1 MDITPI
7 KTTTPADLQKT
18 KIQQVASEFE
28 SMFTQMMLK
37 AMRSTVGENPL
48 MPQSFGEK
56 IFTEMLDSEYSKS
69 ITTTSNLGLAELI
82 VKELEKLE
90 SPDLTGLDTPYNPAQ
105 LMSNAFISDK
115 MSLQSTA
122 SSSNPAKKVAKWE
135 SLIDEASEKYSVD
148 KNLIS
153 AVIVQESAGN
163 QFAVS
168 KAGAKGLMQL
178 MDSTARSLG
187 VHNVFNP
194 RLNIMGGTKY
204 LRDML
209 DKYNGNE
216 ELALASY
223 NAGPG
228 AVDKYNGIPPYA
240 ETQNYVKSVSKLKS
254 LFADDQEL

>member
-1 MDITPI
+1 MT
-7 KTTTPADLQKT
+7 
-18 KIQQVASEFE
+18 S
-28 SMFTQMMLK
+28 
-37 AMRSTVGENPL
+37 
-48 MPQSFGEK
+48 
-56 IFTEMLDSEYSKS
+56 
-69 ITTTSNLGLAELI
+69 TSNLGLAELI

-90 SPDLTGLDTPYNPAQ
+90 SPDLPDLDHSFNPVQ
-105 LMSNAFISDK
+105 LMNNAFISDK
-115 MSLQSTA
+115 MSQQSTA
-122 SSSNPAKKVAKWE
+122 SSSNPSAKVAKWQ
-135 SLIDEASEKYSVD
+135 SLIDEASAKYGVD

-178 MDSTARSLG
+178 MDSTARTLG
-187 VHNVFNP
+187 VNNAFNP
-194 RLNIMGGTKY
+194 RHNIMGGTKY

-228 AVDKYNGIPPYA
+228 AVDRYNGIPPYA

-254 LFADDQEL
+254 LFTNDQEL

>member
-7 KTTTPADLQKT
+7 KTNSPADLQKA

-37 AMRSTVGENPL
+37 AMRSTVGDNPL

-69 ITTTSNLGLAELI
+69 ITNTSNLGLAELI

-90 SPDLTGLDTPYNPAQ
+90 SPNLTGLNAPYNPAL

-115 MSLQSTA
+115 MPLQSTA
-122 SSSNPAKKVAKWE
+122 SSSNPTSRIAKWQ
-135 SLIDEASEKYSVD
+135 SLIHEASEKYGVD

-187 VHNVFNP
+187 VFNSFNP
-194 RLNIMGGTKY
+194 RHNIMGGTKY

-240 ETQNYVKSVSKLKS
+240 ETKNYVQSVSKLKS
-254 LFADDQEL
+254 LFANKQEL

>member
-1 MDITPI
+1 MDITPV
-7 KTTTPADLQKT
+7 KTTTSSDLQKA

-48 MPQSFGEK
+48 IPESFGEK

-69 ITTTSNLGLAELI
+69 ITKTSNLGLAEMI
-82 VKELEKLE
+82 VKELEKYDSL
-90 SPDLTGLDTPYNPAQ
+90 DLPELGTELNPVQ
-105 LMSNAFISDK
+105 LMNNAFIGNNTSDTK
-115 MSLQSTA
+115 SSTD
-122 SSSNPAKKVAKWE
+122 PAAKVAKWQ
-135 SLIDEASEKYSVD
+135 SLIDEASQKYGVD

-178 MDSTARSLG
+178 MDSTARTLG
-187 VHNVFNP
+187 VHNSFNP

-209 DKYNGNE
+209 DKYNDNE

-228 AVDKYNGIPPYA
+228 AVDKYNGVPPYA

-254 LFADDQEL
+254 LFTDDQEL

>member
-1 MDITPI
+1 MDITPV
-7 KTTTPADLQKT
+7 KTTTPSDLQKA

-37 AMRSTVGENPL
+37 AMRSAVGENPL
-48 MPQSFGEK
+48 IPESFGEK

-69 ITTTSNLGLAELI
+69 ITNTSHLGLADMI
-82 VKELEKLE
+82 VKELEKYEVKDLPV
-90 SPDLTGLDTPYNPAQ
+90 PDNSLNPIQ
-105 LMSNAFISDK
+105 LMDNKFIGNKKAGS
-115 MSLQSTA
+115 STA
-122 SSSNPAKKVAKWE
+122 LTADPAAKVAKWQ
-135 SLIDEASEKYSVD
+135 SLINEASEKYGVD
-148 KNLIS
+148 KKLIS

-178 MDSTARSLG
+178 MDSTALTLG
-187 VHNVFNP
+187 VNNSFNP

-209 DKYNGNE
+209 DKYDGNE

-240 ETQNYVKSVSKLKS
+240 ETQNYVKSVSRLKS
-254 LFADDQEL
+254 LFTEDQEL

>member
-1 MDITPI
+1 MDITPV
-7 KTTTPADLQKT
+7 KTTMSSDLQKA

-37 AMRSTVGENPL
+37 AMRSTIGENPL
-48 MPQSFGEK
+48 IPESFGEK

-69 ITTTSNLGLAELI
+69 ITSTSNLGLAELI
-82 VKELEKLE
+82 VKELEKYDAQDLPDFGTPL
-90 SPDLTGLDTPYNPAQ
+90 SPVHLMNSTVIGKNTPASTTSTDPA
-105 LMSNAFISDK
+105 A
-115 MSLQSTA
+115 
-122 SSSNPAKKVAKWE
+122 KVAKWQ
-135 SLIDEASEKYSVD
+135 SLINEASEKYGVD
-148 KNLIS
+148 KNLIA

-178 MDSTARSLG
+178 MDSTARTLG
-187 VHNVFNP
+187 VSNSFNP

-209 DKYNGNE
+209 DKHNGNE

-254 LFADDQEL
+254 LFSDDQEL

>member
-1 MDITPI
+1 MDITPV
-7 KTTTPADLQKT
+7 KTTMPSDLQKA
-18 KIQQVASEFE
+18 KIQQVAAEFE

-48 MPQSFGEK
+48 MPESFGEK

-69 ITTTSNLGLAELI
+69 ITNASNLGLAELI
-82 VKELEKLE
+82 VKELEKSE
-90 SPDLTGLDTPYNPAQ
+90 SQDLSGPDNLFNPVQ
-105 LMSNAFISDK
+105 LMDNAFISDK
-115 MSLQSTA
+115 IPVQPSGSA
-122 SSSNPAKKVAKWE
+122 SNPAAKIAKWQ
-135 SLIDEASEKYSVD
+135 SLIDEASEKFGVD
-148 KNLIS
+148 KKLIS

-178 MDSTARSLG
+178 MDSTARTLG
-187 VHNVFNP
+187 VVNPFNP
-194 RLNIMGGTKY
+194 RLNIMGGTRY

-209 DKYNGNE
+209 EKYNGNE

-254 LFADDQEL
+254 LFTDNQEL

>member
-1 MDITPI
+1 MDITPV
-7 KTTTPADLQKT
+7 KTTTSADLHKA

-48 MPQSFGEK
+48 IPESFGEK

-69 ITTTSNLGLAELI
+69 ITSASNLGLAEMI
-82 VKELEKLE
+82 VKELEKYDIQDLPE
-90 SPDLTGLDTPYNPAQ
+90 FSPALNPDLQ
-105 LMSNAFISDK
+105 LMNDAFIGKNTSA
-115 MSLQSTA
+115 TA
-122 SSSNPAKKVAKWE
+122 SSTDPSAKVTKWQ
-135 SLIDEASEKYSVD
+135 SLIDEASEKYGVD
-148 KNLIS
+148 KSLIS

-178 MDSTARSLG
+178 MDSTARTLG
-187 VHNVFNP
+187 VHNSFNP

-228 AVDKYNGIPPYA
+228 AVDKYNGVPPYA

-254 LFADDQEL
+254 YFTDDQEF